1 MGEGWGLAV
10 GAFIMLATGAFVGLA
25 SRLILRGRSTMT
37 VSGSVVAGIV
47 GASVGGILAG
57 VATSGS
63 GSARLVPVL
72 LGSVLSTLVVLV
84 VAERFVPH
92 PEPSATQL
100 IEAGES
106 ARVEFKST
114 ARFSIRSGQRDDRIE
129 AAVAKSVAAFLNA
142 DGGTLLVGV
151 DDSGNVLGLDAE
163 LALMKNP
170 DVDRFELWLHDF
182 LTRVIG
188 APAVALVRVSFPD
201 IRGTIICRID
211 VAASQRPVFIR
222 LPKGED
228 VGFVVRL
235 GSSSRQLGVADGIDY
250 AADHFRRPRR
260 LRPPS
265 AHAQATR

>member
-10 GAFIMLATGAFVGLA
+10 GALVVLAIGAFLGLA

-57 VATSGS
+57 VATSSS
-63 GSARLVPVL
+63 GSARLGPVFL
-72 LGSVLSTLVVLV
+72 ASALSTLVVLV
-84 VAERFVPH
+84 VAERFVHH
-92 PEPSATQL
+92 PELSATQL

-114 ARFSIRSGQRDDRIE
+114 ARFSFRNGQRDERIE
-129 AAVAKSVAAFLNA
+129 AAVARSVAAFLNA

-151 DDSGNVLGLDAE
+151 DDSGNVLGLDAD

-170 DVDRFELWLHDF
+170 DIDRFELWLHDF

-188 APAVALVRVSFPD
+188 APAVALVRVAFPD
-201 IRGTIICRID
+201 MRGRTICRID
-211 VAASQRPVFIR
+211 VAASPRPVFIR
-222 LPKGED
+222 LPKTED
-228 VGFVVRL
+228 VAFVVRL
-235 GSSSRQLGVADGIDY
+235 GNSSRQLGVADAIDY

-265 AHAQATR
+265 ADAQTTR

>member
-10 GAFIMLATGAFVGLA
+10 GALIVLATGAFVGLA

-57 VATSGS
+57 IATSGS
-63 GSARLVPVL
+63 ESARLVPVL
-72 LGSVLSTLVVLV
+72 LASVLSTLLVLV
-84 VAERFVPH
+84 VAEGFVH
-92 PEPSATQL
+92 RTEPSATQL

-114 ARFSIRSGQRDDRIE
+114 ARFSFRTGQRDDRIE
-129 AAVAKSVAAFLNA
+129 AAVARSVAAFLNA
-142 DGGTLLVGV
+142 DGGALLVGV
-151 DDSGNVLGLDAE
+151 DDSGNVLGLDAD
-163 LALMKNP
+163 LALMKSP

-188 APAVALVRVSFPD
+188 APAVALVRVTFPD
-201 IRGTIICRID
+201 VRGRTVCRID
-211 VAASQRPVFIR
+211 VSASPRPVFVR

-228 VGFVVRL
+228 MVFVVRL
-235 GSSSRQLGVADGIDY
+235 GNSSRQLGVADAIEY
-250 AADHFRRPRR
+250 AADHFRRPRG
-260 LRPPS
+260 LRRPG
-265 AHAQATR
+265 ADAQATR